1 MQAISKKGIASAQS
15 RRQRFRVFRMHPEQL
30 PQLILL
36 KFSVPNITLDMFQ
49 YIGLRS
55 ESLRPQNPRYLIEPP
70 GAVVS
75 GHLLNLIF
83 NGDMAERATIG
94 YDLFVKLA
102 VAKYAFS
109 HRAPENLIRI
119 DLRLMPLV
127 PAVYQGTSICDQHQ
141 VVIGLM
147 AG

>member
-1 MQAISKKGIASAQS
+1 MDL
-15 RRQRFRVFRMHPEQL
+15 EQL
-30 PQLILL
+30 PQLKLV
-36 KFSVPNITLDMFQ
+36 KFSVLNSKLDMLLHE
-49 YIGLRS
+49 GLRS
-55 ESLRPQNPRYLIEPP
+55 ESLRPQDPRYLIEPP
-70 GAVVS
+70 GAVLS

-83 NGDMAERATIG
+83 NGDLAERAAIG